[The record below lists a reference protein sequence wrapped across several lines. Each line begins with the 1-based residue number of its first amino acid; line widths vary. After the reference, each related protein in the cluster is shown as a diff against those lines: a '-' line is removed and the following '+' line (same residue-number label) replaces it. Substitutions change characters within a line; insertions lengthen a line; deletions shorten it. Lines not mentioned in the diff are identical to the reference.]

1 MVEHRGVA
9 PSGARTSRIGFAN
22 VADNAQMAQMAQMK
36 DAEVSRRS
44 ASDGS
49 IPDTLLPD
57 QYFDRLATRPCETP
71 EKRLMFA
78 VLLDA
83 VIQLQRR
90 NSAGANEAEIWIR
103 GEAGD
108 DSPFSFRNVCEALG
122 LDATYLAQ
130 GLLAWRASPAGATRV
145 PVRQLRTTHR
155 RVTPA
160 VRRRRRRAIA

>member
-1 MVEHRGVA
+1 MIEHRGAV
-9 PSGARTSRIGFAN
+9 PDIHRPQRIGSADVSQHTHSN
-22 VADNAQMAQMAQMK
+22 AAVVA
-36 DAEVSRRS
+36 RRS
-44 ASDGS
+44 VSDAS

-57 QYFDRLATRPCETP
+57 QYFDRLASRPCETP

-90 NSAGANEAEIWIR
+90 NSVGAIEAEIWIR
-103 GEAGD
+103 GEASD
-108 DSPFSFRNVCEALG
+108 DGPFSFRNVCEALG
-122 LDATYLAQ
+122 LDATYLAH
-130 GLLAWRASPAGATRV
+130 GLLAWRASPAATARV

-160 VRRRRRRAIA
+160 VRRRRRRAATA

>member
-1 MVEHRGVA
+1 MVEHRGAA
-9 PSGARTSRIGFAN
+9 PSSAQRTPAIGLADVSRY
-22 VADNAQMAQMAQMK
+22 AQMK
-36 DAEVSRRS
+36 DAEVARRS
-44 ASDGS
+44 VSDGS

-90 NSAGANEAEIWIR
+90 NSVGGTEAEIWIR

-108 DSPFSFRNVCEALG
+108 DGPFAFRNVCEALG
-122 LDATYLAQ
+122 LDATYLAH
-130 GLLAWRASPAGATRV
+130 GLLAWRASPAGTRRV

>member
-1 MVEHRGVA
+1 MIEHRGVV
-9 PSGARTSRIGFAN
+9 PSDAHRSSRVAAVGASGNGHA
-22 VADNAQMAQMAQMK
+22 K
-36 DAEVSRRS
+36 DARRP
-44 ASDGS
+44 AADGS

-57 QYFDRLATRPCETP
+57 QYFDRLATRPCESP

-90 NSAGANEAEIWIR
+90 NSVGATEAEIWIR
-103 GEAGD
+103 GDAGGD
-108 DSPFSFRNVCEALG
+108 GPFSFRNVCDALG
-122 LDATYLAQ
+122 LDATYLAH
-130 GLLAWRASPAGATRV
+130 GLLAWRASPGAGARV

>member
-1 MVEHRGVA
+1 MIEHRGVA
-9 PSGARTSRIGFAN
+9 PGDAQRTARIASLDVSRNART
-22 VADNAQMAQMAQMK
+22 K
-36 DAEVSRRS
+36 DADAPRR
-44 ASDGS
+44 AGSDGS

-57 QYFDRLATRPCETP
+57 QYFDRLVTRPSETP

-90 NSAGANEAEIWIR
+90 NSVGGTEAEIWIR
-103 GEAGD
+103 GEAGED
-108 DSPFSFRNVCEALG
+108 GPFSFRNVCEALG

-130 GLLAWRASPAGATRV
+130 GLLAWRASPAGSARV